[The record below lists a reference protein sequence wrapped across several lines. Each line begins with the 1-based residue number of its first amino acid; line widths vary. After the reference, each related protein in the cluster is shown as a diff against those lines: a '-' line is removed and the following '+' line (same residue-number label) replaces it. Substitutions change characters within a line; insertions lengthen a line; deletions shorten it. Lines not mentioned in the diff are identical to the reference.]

1 MTRRTWME
9 TPMKDAL
16 NGTTR
21 RAFLQ
26 GTTAALAVPL
36 ILTARQVTARQ
47 GEAETLPPV
56 PVVPPSPPTT
66 PWQEALPDAIT
77 PLDPVSA
84 LTPAPTVAPN
94 LAAGECGRAAHQR
107 FAELGQAPTLYE
119 MAAKE
124 NPAWVFNPA
133 YPPQPIWGFIG
144 NTPDATTPGP
154 TFVARYGQPIMCR
167 IHNQLPY
174 DHVGFGTPEITTHLH
189 NLHSP
194 SESDGFPGDFY
205 GAQPDQQGPTLS
217 ASGEFLDHF
226 YPNILAGYDEF
237 GGIGDPREALGTL
250 WYHDHTLDFTSPNV
264 YLGMAGFYLIFD
276 DLDSGDEHDPNPQA
290 LRLPSAPYDYPLILQ
305 DKRFDATKLLT
316 FDQFT
321 PEGVP
326 GDKIAVNGKIEP
338 VLHVARRKYRLRF
351 LNGGPTR
358 FYELYLANPGGTAS
372 YTFTYI
378 ANDGNLL
385 PAPLL
390 NQFKVRLGV
399 AERADIVVDFAR
411 FPLGTELYFVNRLL
425 QPDNRGPT
433 TVQVPGTPVLKIL
446 VDRQPPEPDVSR
458 VPSLLRPLRPLD
470 AAEVAAAPVRRWVF
484 ARKNGMWAVNDQF
497 FDVFTSRAVMA
508 RGSAEVWEVVN
519 PSRGWSHPVHIHFE
533 EGRILSKTREGISI
547 PVPAHEFGRK
557 DVYVL
562 GPNESLRVFLRF
574 RDFLGKYPMHCHN
587 LVHEDHAMMIR
598 WDIVD

>member
-1 MTRRTWME
+1 
-9 TPMKDAL
+9 MKVHMQHVP
-16 NGTTR
+16 NGKTR
-21 RAFLQ
+21 RAFLK
-26 GTTAALAVPL
+26 GTAAAMAVPL
-36 ILTARQVTARQ
+36 ILTSRKGAAQTP
-47 GEAETLPPV
+47 PPV
-56 PVVPPSPPTT
+56 LPPSPPTT
-66 PWQEALPDAIT
+66 PWQEALPNAIT
-77 PLDPVSA
+77 PLDPVNA
-84 LTPAPTVAPN
+84 LTPAPTEVPN
-94 LAAGECGRAAHQR
+94 LAAGECGRASHQR
-107 FAELGQAPTLYE
+107 FGELCRSPYVYE
-119 MAAKE
+119 MTAKE

-133 YPPQPIWGFIG
+133 YPPQPIWGFTG
-144 NTPDATTPGP
+144 TTPDATTPGP
-154 TFVARYGQPIMCR
+154 TLFARYGRPIICR

-189 NLHSP
+189 NLHTP
-194 SESDGFPGDFY
+194 SESDGFPGDYY
-205 GAQPDQQGPTLS
+205 GPHPDQQGPTLS
-217 ASGEFLDHF
+217 APGEFLDHF

-237 GGIGDPREALGTL
+237 GGLGDAREALGTL
-250 WYHDHTLDFTSPNV
+250 WYHDHTVDFTSPNV
-264 YLGMAGFYLIFD
+264 YRGMAGFYLLFD
-276 DLDSGDEHDPNPQA
+276 ALDSGDEHDPSPSA
-290 LRLPSAPYDYPLILQ
+290 LRLPSYPYDYPMILQ
-305 DKRFDATKLLT
+305 DKRFDANKMLT

-326 GDKIAVNGKIEP
+326 GDKVAVNGKIEP

-358 FYELYLANPGGTAS
+358 FYELYLANAGGTAS

-433 TVQVPGTPVLKIL
+433 TVQVPGTKVLKIL
-446 VDRQPPEPDVSR
+446 VDRNPPEPDVSR

-470 AAEVAAAPVRRWVF
+470 AAEIAAAPVRRWVF
-484 ARKNGMWAVNDQF
+484 ERTNGMWAVNGQF
-497 FDVFTSRAVMA
+497 FDVFSSRATV
-508 RGSAEVWEVVN
+508 RKGSAEVWELVN
-519 PSRGWSHPVHIHFE
+519 PSGGWSHPVHIHFE
-533 EGRILSKTREGISI
+533 EGRILSKTREGRNI
-547 PVPAHEFGRK
+547 PVPAHEGGRK

-574 RDFLGKYPMHCHN
+574 RDFTGKYPMHCHN

-598 WDIVD
+598 WDIVP